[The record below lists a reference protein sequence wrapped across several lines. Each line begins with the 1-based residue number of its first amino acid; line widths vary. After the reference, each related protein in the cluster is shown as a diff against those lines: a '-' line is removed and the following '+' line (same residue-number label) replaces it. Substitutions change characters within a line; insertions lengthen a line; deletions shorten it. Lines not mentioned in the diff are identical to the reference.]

1 MSTCSE
7 LPTLVPRLST
17 PARAD
22 PLIYS
27 CAVFLPRVRVE
38 IMGSQKCGIVGKS
51 QPVRI
56 VTNPMISPRFA
67 GAKTSGR
74 T

>member
-22 PLIYS
+22 PLICS
-27 CAVFLPRVRVE
+27 CAVFLPRVYGCEWR
-38 IMGSQKCGIVGKS
+38 
-51 QPVRI
+51 
-56 VTNPMISPRFA
+56 
-67 GAKTSGR
+67 
-74 T
+74 